1 MSEKIRVRF
10 APSPTGMLHVGN
22 ARTAVM
28 NWLCARHYGGDF
40 ILRIEDT
47 DTERSTAESEK
58 SIMEQLQW
66 LGLDWDE
73 GPVKGGKY
81 GPYRQSERL
90 KLYNENADTLL
101 AENKAYYCFC
111 TKEELQEQKERAI
124 REKTTPGY
132 NGKCR
137 NLTEEEK
144 DKLRGQGNA
153 AAVRFRVPEEIIVL
167 NDLVQGEIRFESA
180 VISDFVIQREDGSA
194 TYNFAVVVD
203 DLSMNITHVIRGND
217 HVSNTPK
224 QILLYKA
231 LRGKIPKFAHIPM
244 ITGEDGARL
253 SKRHGHTSVAEFKD
267 AGYMPEALI
276 NFMSLLS
283 WSSES
288 GDEILSVDRLIKE
301 FDFSRISRSPA
312 VFDRTKLN
320 WLNGKYIRSLDDK
333 ELVDGA
339 KPFLE
344 KADMIE
350 NDSKRL
356 ERIISSVKDNVET
369 FSDFPKYA
377 SIFFV
382 DKIDI
387 SGEKERELIKSASS
401 QKVYAKL
408 LNQLSDLLNGK
419 NPLTDKK
426 ILTIDIFQA
435 IMKKIQEETGIKGK
449 DLWMPVRVAMTGQ
462 MHGPELP
469 KILEILGV
477 DRCKLLI
484 NAVTVKEK

>member
-1 MSEKIRVRF
+1 M
-10 APSPTGMLHVGN
+10 
-22 ARTAVM
+22 
-28 NWLCARHYGGDF
+28 
-40 ILRIEDT
+40 
-47 DTERSTAESEK
+47 
-58 SIMEQLQW
+58 
-66 LGLDWDE
+66 
-73 GPVKGGKY
+73 
-81 GPYRQSERL
+81 
-90 KLYNENADTLL
+90 
-101 AENKAYYCFC
+101 
-111 TKEELQEQKERAI
+111 
-124 REKTTPGY
+124 
-132 NGKCR
+132 
-137 NLTEEEK
+137 
-144 DKLRGQGNA
+144 
-153 AAVRFRVPEEIIVL
+153 
-167 NDLVQGEIRFESA
+167 
-180 VISDFVIQREDGSA
+180 
-194 TYNFAVVVD
+194 
-203 DLSMNITHVIRGND
+203 
-217 HVSNTPK
+217 
-224 QILLYKA
+224 
-231 LRGKIPKFAHIPM
+231 
-244 ITGEDGARL
+244 
-253 SKRHGHTSVAEFKD
+253 
-267 AGYMPEALI
+267 
-276 NFMSLLS
+276 
-283 WSSES
+283 
-288 GDEILSVDRLIKE
+288 
-301 FDFSRISRSPA
+301 
-312 VFDRTKLN
+312 
-320 WLNGKYIRSLDDK
+320 
-333 ELVDGA
+333 DGA